1 MNLQQAVEL
10 AKKGKEEGYN
20 YLYQQTY
27 QKSYYVAFKYIKQ
40 EDSALD
46 ILQDAY
52 IKAFQ
57 NLEQLQ
63 DAEKFPAWFSKIV
76 ATTALNELKKRKV
89 VLFSQ
94 MEKENDSTSIDELF
108 QDERIEAQPEL
119 SLDKKETSRL
129 VQEMINV
136 LSDEQRLCIMMY
148 YVEEMEVKDI
158 AETLGV
164 SENTVKSRLNYGRK
178 NIKDKVLELEKKGT
192 KLYSLAPIP
201 FFLYLLLSD
210 TMNAQAAELPVNHI
224 LETATKEV
232 LKGAQGAGAG
242 TIAQAGGKAMGLMT
256 KKLIIG
262 IVTTIVIG
270 GGTIGGVLAYQNY
283 QNQQAEEAMAVQQ
296 EEARK
301 EAEEAE
307 RLEEEKRLEEE
318 SRKEAS
324 KEATQ
329 QPAEEPTVEPTEQPA
344 EEPTVEP
351 TEQPTEEPTE
361 VPSEPT
367 EEPTQPVEAEP
378 QFTFTD
384 LSATMYAQKNVNI
397 RDLPSTDGN
406 KLGGIST
413 NQEIAVNGQCN
424 ETGWYR
430 FDYNGTTAYVSD
442 KYLGDSQVEIATS
455 TAGSSNSSSS
465 AMSRNAADYRS
476 ISSLSELSAGAG
488 WDTDW
493 EGFKTNYKSIEKVAY
508 THNGITVLLYD
519 YQWDNTVIYYDF
531 TYPNAPWRRTN
542 ASYVDAEI
550 EAGGSKYYKYPNGVE
565 TEYMDPI
572 SNFQV
577 Y

>member
-46 ILQDAY
+46 VLQDAY

-148 YVEEMEVKDI
+148 YVEEMAVKDI

-192 KLYSLAPIP
+192 KLYGLAPVP
-201 FFLYLLLSD
+201 FFLYLLLFD
-210 TMNAQAAELPVNHI
+210 TMNAQAAELPANSI

-232 LKGAQGAGAG
+232 LKGTQGAGAG
-242 TIAQAGGKAMGLMT
+242 TIAQTGGKAMGLMT
-256 KKLIIG
+256 KKVIIG
-262 IVTTIVIG
+262 IISAVVIS

-283 QNQQAEEAMAVQQ
+283 QENLAEEAMAIQQ

-307 RLEEEKRLEEE
+307 RLEEEKRKE
-318 SRKEAS
+318 EAS
-324 KEATQ
+324 KET
-329 QPAEEPTVEPTEQPA
+329 TEK
-344 EEPTVEP
+344 P
-351 TEQPTEEPTE
+351 TEQPTDE
-361 VPSEPT
+361 VA
-367 EEPTQPVEAEP
+367 TQPEVTEPVETAP

-384 LSATMYAQKNVNI
+384 LEQVMYAKSSVNV
-397 RDLPSTDGN
+397 RDLPSTDGT
-406 KLGGIST
+406 KLGGLST
-413 NQEIAVNGQCN
+413 NQEVAVTGQCN
-424 ETGWYR
+424 ETSWYR
-430 FDYNGTTAYVSD
+430 IDYNGGEAFVSD
-442 KYLGDSQVEIATS
+442 SYLAYEKPTEEVAQQPQEQPAQSGEYWLTGYWVNCCTDQGDDGPLAPNGNCPYALYTVIDETENSYSYYAVHNHGAWKDGSFINLEIPA
-455 TAGSSNSSSS
+455 ASS
-465 AMSRNAADYRS
+465 AMKNYDMQKWGNSFSCTYSTYS
-476 ISSLSELSAGAG
+476 IGAYN
-488 WDTDW
+488 
-493 EGFKTNYKSIEKVAY
+493 EGCIHY
-508 THNGITVLLYD
+508 TTVTL
-519 YQWDNTVIYYDF
+519 
-531 TYPNAPWRRTN
+531 
-542 ASYVDAEI
+542 E
-550 EAGGSKYYKYPNGVE
+550 
-565 TEYMDPI
+565 
-572 SNFQV
+572 
-577 Y
+577 

>member
-119 SLDKKETSRL
+119 SLDQKETSRL

-148 YVEEMEVKDI
+148 YVEEMAVKDI

-210 TMNAQAAELPVNHI
+210 TMNAQAAELPANSI

-232 LKGAQGAGAG
+232 LKGTQGAGAG

-307 RLEEEKRLEEE
+307 RLEEEKR
-318 SRKEAS
+318 KE
-324 KEATQ
+324 T
-329 QPAEEPTVEPTEQPA
+329 TEKS
-344 EEPTVEP
+344 
-351 TEQPTEEPTE
+351 TEQPTDEVATQPEE
-361 VPSEPT
+361 ST
-367 EEPTQPVEAEP
+367 EEVTQPEVTEPVETAP

-384 LSATMYAQKNVNI
+384 LEQVMYAKSSVNV
-397 RDLPSTDGN
+397 RDLPNTDGE
-406 KLGGIST
+406 KLGGLSRA
-413 NQEIAVNGQCN
+413 QEVAVTGQCN

-430 FDYNGTTAYVSD
+430 ISYSGGEAFVSD
-442 KYLGDSQVEIATS
+442 SYLVNEKSAEEVVQQPVEEAPANNELPSCPYPLYTLIDNGDSIVFYYEYY
-455 TAGSSNSSSS
+455 SSNGD
-465 AMSRNAADYRS
+465 MQEVK
-476 ISSLSELSAGAG
+476 SSLADQAFYTMMERASEGQGTGNSLAFVG
-488 WDTDW
+488 DYK
-493 EGFKTNYKSIEKVAY
+493 EGEVYSITTSNY
-508 THNGITVLLYD
+508 
-519 YQWDNTVIYYDF
+519 YY
-531 TYPNAPWRRTN
+531 
-542 ASYVDAEI
+542 
-550 EAGGSKYYKYPNGVE
+550 
-565 TEYMDPI
+565 
-572 SNFQV
+572 
-577 Y
+577 

>member
-148 YVEEMEVKDI
+148 YVEEMAVKDI

-192 KLYSLAPIP
+192 KLYSLAPVP

-210 TMNAQAAELPVNHI
+210 TMNAQACELPANSI

-283 QNQQAEEAMAVQQ
+283 QNQQAEEAMAIQQ

-307 RLEEEKRLEEE
+307 RLEKEKRKE
-318 SRKEAS
+318 EAS
-324 KEATQ
+324 KET
-329 QPAEEPTVEPTEQPA
+329 TEK
-344 EEPTVEP
+344 P
-351 TEQPTEEPTE
+351 TEQPTDEVATQQKETPPTE
-361 VPSEPT
+361 VTPEPT
-367 EEPTQPVEAEP
+367 EEVPPQP

-384 LSATMYAQKNVNI
+384 LEQVMYAKSSVNV
-397 RDLPSTDGN
+397 RDLPNTDGT
-406 KLGGIST
+406 KLGGLST
-413 NQEIAVNGQCN
+413 NQEVAVNGQCN

-430 FDYNGTTAYVSD
+430 IDYNGGIAYVSD
-442 KYLGDSQVEIATS
+442 KYLVTEKVVTQPVETASQSGGEVAQQPVEETQPEQPQAPTETECPVTMYTIFDEGNSFYYYAFTHDPS
-455 TAGSSNSSSS
+455 GNYSEQNRSMGNQARAYAEEKFGS
-465 AMSRNAADYRS
+465 Y
-476 ISSLSELSAGAG
+476 E
-488 WDTDW
+488 W
-493 EGFKTNYKSIEKVAY
+493 EGCAEHIEW
-508 THNGITVLLYD
+508 NGQTICKMLFRPY
-519 YQWDNTVIYYDF
+519 
-531 TYPNAPWRRTN
+531 
-542 ASYVDAEI
+542 
-550 EAGGSKYYKYPNGVE
+550 
-565 TEYMDPI
+565 
-572 SNFQV
+572 
-577 Y
+577 

>member
-1 MNLQQAVEL
+1 MNLQQAVDL

-27 QKSYYVAFKYIKQ
+27 QKSYYVAFKYVKQ

-76 ATTALNELKKRKV
+76 ATTALNELRKRKV

-94 MEKENDSTSIDELF
+94 MEKENDSTNIDELF

-136 LSDEQRLCIMMY
+136 LSDEQRICILMY
-148 YVEEMEVKDI
+148 YVEEMAVKDI

-192 KLYSLAPIP
+192 KLYSLAPVP

-210 TMNAQAAELPVNHI
+210 TMNAQACELPTNSI

-232 LKGAQGAGAG
+232 LKGTQGAGAG
-242 TIAQAGGKAMGLMT
+242 TIAQTGGKAMGLMT
-256 KKLIIG
+256 KKVIIG
-262 IVTTIVIG
+262 IISAVVIG

-307 RLEEEKRLEEE
+307 RLEEEKRKEEVSKEPIEEE
-318 SRKEAS
+318 SS
-324 KEATQ
+324 
-329 QPAEEPTVEPTEQPA
+329 
-344 EEPTVEP
+344 VEP

-361 VPSEPT
+361 QPT
-367 EEPTQPVEAEP
+367 EEPAQPVEL

-384 LSATMYAQKNVNI
+384 LSATMYAKSSVNVRNQ
-397 RDLPSTDGN
+397 PNTDGE
-406 KLGGIST
+406 KLGGLSRA
-413 NQEIAVNGQCN
+413 QEVAVTGQCN

-430 FDYNGTTAYVSD
+430 ISYSGGEAFVSD
-442 KYLGDSQVEIATS
+442 SYLVNEKPAEEVVQQPVEEAPASNELPSCPYPLYTLIDNGDSIVFYYEYY
-455 TAGSSNSSSS
+455 SSNGD
-465 AMSRNAADYRS
+465 MQEVK
-476 ISSLSELSAGAG
+476 SSLADQAFYTMMERASEGQGTGNSLAFVGEYK
-488 WDTDW
+488 
-493 EGFKTNYKSIEKVAY
+493 EGDVYSITTSNY
-508 THNGITVLLYD
+508 
-519 YQWDNTVIYYDF
+519 YY
-531 TYPNAPWRRTN
+531 
-542 ASYVDAEI
+542 
-550 EAGGSKYYKYPNGVE
+550 
-565 TEYMDPI
+565 
-572 SNFQV
+572 
-577 Y
+577 